1 MLAIH
6 SDKDRNKALREWVRK
21 DGNIDAMEATLEM
34 HRQESL
40 KGERVWEQVS
50 VKDMSK
56 PPYNFSEC
64 LV

>member
-1 MLAIH
+1 MSKNGDI
-6 SDKDRNKALREWVRK
+6 
-21 DGNIDAMEATLEM
+21 GAMEATLEA

-50 VKDMSK
+50 VKDMGK

-64 LV
+64 LI